1 MLARA
6 TRPRCWP
13 GLAGPGYPAEVPA
26 PGYPAEV
33 PAPGYPAEVPAPG
46 YPASTRSRV
55 RRPILLIGGLL
66 WT

>member
-13 GLAGPGYPAEVPA
+13 GLAG